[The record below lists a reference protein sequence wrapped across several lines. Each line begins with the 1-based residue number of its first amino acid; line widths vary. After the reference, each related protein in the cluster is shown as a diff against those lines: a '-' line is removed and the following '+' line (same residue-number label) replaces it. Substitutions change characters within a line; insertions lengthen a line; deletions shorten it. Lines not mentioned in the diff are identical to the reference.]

1 MIPNMD
7 PRDASA
13 SKKVLVDWE
22 STNLT
27 QEDCADLAAYG
38 NIPSGPT
45 FLSAPGARGPGAQGA
60 ATSMDLGKDDSGV
73 SF

>member
-45 FLSAPGARGPGAQGA
+45 FLSAPGPLFGRTVNQKIVAG
-60 ATSMDLGKDDSGV
+60 LN
-73 SF
+73 